1 MNWINSWT
9 DFYVSINLFDVICSC
24 DGKGILLTLVWV
36 QCLSKRPR
44 EVEVMVAFCWEVHV
58 PLRACNCPAVVM
70 NNGETVVHFSFL
82 WPVPKWDIFCFEG
95 QTKALSC
102 LLISFYVMT
111 YGACIS
117 VHPVHCHVFFTPR
130 VGQEA
135 MLNLLW
141 IRLRA
146 SFSLRGIP
154 HSSPKENCLA
164 VEVWPYAFK
173 EIIWGFSR
181 LLLFYNSLETVE

>member
-9 DFYVSINLFDVICSC
+9 DFYVSINLFDVICGC

-58 PLRACNCPAVVM
+58 PLRAGNCPAVVM
-70 NNGETVVHFSFL
+70 NNRDSSPFLFSLTCPQMGHFLL
-82 WPVPKWDIFCFEG
+82 WRTNKGIV
-95 QTKALSC
+95 

-117 VHPVHCHVFFTPR
+117 VHPVHRHVFFTPR

-164 VEVWPYAFK
+164 A
-173 EIIWGFSR
+173 
-181 LLLFYNSLETVE
+181 